1 MTRNYGSRKAKVIDA
16 SVNASENVRNRTCV
30 VAASRKE
37 ICSFLILDFISGK
50 PMDSYDR
57 RCTALLIG
65 FWTHALMLRRPFILS
80 CSLLSSLCDGLH

>member
-16 SVNASENVRNRTCV
+16 SVNASENVINRTGV

-37 ICSFLILDFISGK
+37 ICSFLDFISGK

-57 RCTALLIG
+57 RFTALLIG